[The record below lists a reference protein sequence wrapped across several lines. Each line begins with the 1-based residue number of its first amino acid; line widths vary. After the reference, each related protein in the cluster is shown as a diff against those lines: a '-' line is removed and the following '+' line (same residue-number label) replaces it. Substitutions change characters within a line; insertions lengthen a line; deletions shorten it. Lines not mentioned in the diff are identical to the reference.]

1 MGFDFQVA
9 SPAGC
14 AAYGGGSVCG
24 ASGPAVAAQNVKC
37 SGTELSLGECELE
50 PADEQWN

>member
-14 AAYGGGSVCG
+14 AACGSVCG
-24 ASGPAVAAQNVKC
+24 ASGPPVAAKNVKC

-50 PADEQWN
+50 PADDA